1 MLKRFFDFILFGNIY
16 ISIGAVCQIQST
28 ARQLNF
34 TDNLFSYSIL
44 TFFATLF
51 IYNLQRVFY
60 NEVIDVNLNSIRR
73 NWIFGHPVTVK
84 VLTLIG
90 FIGVSLTFFF
100 NDYRIIFYLS
110 PLLILSLAYF
120 IPAIKLRKSP
130 WFKMFTLASVWT
142 MTTAVV
148 PLILNSSSSNPALQ
162 LWQIILHTS
171 LRFCF
176 IMAICIPFDIRD
188 IAIDASESVSTLP
201 HLFGENKTRLL
212 ALFFLLIY
220 IVLIILEFT
229 TATISLPSFIALLIS
244 MSATLVLIIFSN
256 SKRSEYY
263 FVAGIDGTMILQG
276 VLMIIVSGYI

>member
-16 ISIGAVCQIQST
+16 IAIGAVCQIQST

-60 NEVIDVNLNSIRR
+60 SEVKDVNLNSIRR
-73 NWIFGHPVTVK
+73 KWIFSHPASIK
-84 VLTLIG
+84 ILTLIG
-90 FIGVSLTFFF
+90 FIGVSLTFFS
-100 NDYRIIFYLS
+100 NDYRILFYLS

-130 WFKMFTLASVWT
+130 WFKMFTLVSVWT

-148 PLILNSSSSNPALQ
+148 PLILNSSSNSALH
-162 LWQIILHTS
+162 LWQLILHTS

-229 TATISLPSFIALLIS
+229 TKTISLPSFIALLIS

-276 VLMIIVSGYI
+276 VLMIICSMIK